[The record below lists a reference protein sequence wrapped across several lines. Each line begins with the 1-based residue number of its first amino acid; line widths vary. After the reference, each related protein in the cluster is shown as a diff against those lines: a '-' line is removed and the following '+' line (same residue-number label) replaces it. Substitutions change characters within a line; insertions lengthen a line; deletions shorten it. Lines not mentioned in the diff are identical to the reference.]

1 MGKIAL
7 SSALSRRRVVIS
19 LAVLPIGLVLNHAA
33 ADDATILIV
42 SRKRLLN
49 DTDHARALLKAE
61 IELTTELQRRVDAVK
76 AELNAEEQEL
86 TELRSTLERSVFDER
101 VADFD
106 RKIRSQRREA
116 QQYAA
121 NLQSAFRVER
131 LKLVEALDPLL
142 EKVRLEHRASVI
154 LNADQA
160 LALDPVLD
168 ITDEAIIRF
177 NSDVP
182 PPTIPDSVTISPGPG
197 GVPLDD
203 GQPQQ

>member
-1 MGKIAL
+1 MGGIAL
-7 SSALSRRRVVIS
+7 SPALWRRRVVIS
-19 LAVLPIGLVLNHAA
+19 LAVLPLGLALDRAV
-33 ADDATILIV
+33 ADDATFLIV

-76 AELNAEEQEL
+76 EELNAEEQEL

-101 VADFD
+101 VAEFD
-106 RKIRSQRREA
+106 RKIRSQRRKA

-121 NLQSAFRVER
+121 NLHNAFRVER

-142 EKVRLEHRASVI
+142 EKVRLERGASVI
-154 LNADQA
+154 LNSDQV
-160 LALDPVLD
+160 LALDPALD

-182 PPTIPDSVTISPGPG
+182 PPVIPDSVTFSPDPG
-197 GVPLDD
+197 DAPPDD